1 MKDNKVMPTT
11 PQCVI
16 IWICCV
22 VTSSNAIKCK
32 LMPQLRRF
40 GSFVS
45 TIFGIIIIIIVIITH
60 YDIQVL
66 MPNHE
71 CLHNFFVCYCCCC
84 WRCFCCWPLVLDRTH
99 SQLTLAWSYASN
111 NKWTQTTKN
120 KMTMFTND
128 GDGSEHFVAIQT
140 RKHVIISSRPY

>member
-84 WRCFCCWPLVLDRTH
+84 WRCFCVVGHLCWTARTHNSLWRDRTH
-99 SQLTLAWSYASN
+99 PTTNEHKQQRTKWQCSQ
-111 NKWTQTTKN
+111 
-120 KMTMFTND
+120 TMVMAV
-128 GDGSEHFVAIQT
+128 S
-140 RKHVIISSRPY
+140 ISLQFKPVNML